1 MFFKGLSSH
10 HNKLQTLH
18 LIQKMGESKTNQP
31 TPGQLEIPEMH
42 NFIIDPFDDDNFYTV
57 KPPED
62 MMIDPF
68 EKTLPPFGGMGKNSS
83 EKNGTDDTGFQY
95 REFHVT
101 KVVMIPCLVLI
112 VIFSLLLVYI
122 IMRHLRAIMKLYM
135 SVIFYAF
142 STLYFV
148 ILMLVLLVYNQVN
161 ILVMLQNSK
170 KIIPVQQQV
179 SLLVINEVGTQ
190 NIV

>member
-1 MFFKGLSSH
+1 MAAASRFPLDLQTSSFFKFQSSN
-10 HNKLQTLH
+10 HNKLQTLDK
-18 LIQKMGESKTNQP
+18 KMGERKTIQP

-68 EKTLPPFGGMGKNSS
+68 EKTLPPFGGMGQNSS
-83 EKNGTDDTGFQY
+83 EKNGTDDTSFQY
-95 REFHVT
+95 RKFYVT

-112 VIFSLLLVYI
+112 VVFSLLLVYI
-122 IMRHLRAIMKLYM
+122 IIRHLRAIMKLYM
-135 SVIFYAF
+135 SVIFYVF

-148 ILMLVLLVYNQVN
+148 VLMLILLVYNQVH
-161 ILVMLQNSK
+161 
-170 KIIPVQQQV
+170 IIVVPQ
-179 SLLVINEVGTQ
+179 
-190 NIV
+190 